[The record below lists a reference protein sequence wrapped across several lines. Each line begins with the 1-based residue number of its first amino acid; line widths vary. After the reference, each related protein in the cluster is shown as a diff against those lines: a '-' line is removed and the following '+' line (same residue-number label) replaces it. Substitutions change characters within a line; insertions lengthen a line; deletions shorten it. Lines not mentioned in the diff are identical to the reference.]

1 MSSVIRRIVIH
12 GRVQGVGFR
21 YWAESTARGYGL
33 EGWVRNRRN
42 GVVEVVL
49 SGPPDIVLA
58 MIEVCRQGPSSARV
72 TRIDQHDAGVDELN
86 LRGTASGFASL
97 PTV

>member
-1 MSSVIRRIVIH
+1 MSTVIRRIVIH

-21 YWAESTARGYGL
+21 YWAESTARSYSL

-42 GVVEVVL
+42 GVVEAVL
-49 SGPPDIVLA
+49 CGPPDMVLA
-58 MIEVCRQGPSSARV
+58 MIEACRQGPSSARV
-72 TRIDQHDAGVDELN
+72 TRIDQHDAGADELG
-86 LRGTASGFASL
+86 LRGAMSGFTSL